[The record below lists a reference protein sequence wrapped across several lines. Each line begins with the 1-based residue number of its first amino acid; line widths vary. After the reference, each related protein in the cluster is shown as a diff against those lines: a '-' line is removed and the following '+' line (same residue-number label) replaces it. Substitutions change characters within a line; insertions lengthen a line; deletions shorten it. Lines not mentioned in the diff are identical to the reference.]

1 CSSLSVSTP
10 TFNTSLFQKLHVH
23 HHHHHRHHPH
33 LPKPPLN
40 PETLDISIQKPSAI
54 GGIGYGSTVNIN
66 FYASCSYRG
75 TTLAMKKMLEV
86 QFPRIDVIFDNY
98 PPSLSK
104 SLLSKV
110 VPVFKFGVIW
120 IMMAR
125 EQIFPMIGIMTP
137 PLWYY
142 SLRANSFG
150 SIVTA
155 WLLGNVM

>member
-1 CSSLSVSTP
+1 SLSVSTP

-40 PETLDISIQKPSAI
+40 PETLDISIQ
-54 GGIGYGSTVNIN
+54 
-66 FYASCSYRG
+66 G